1 MILITGSKGKVGKSL
16 VNYLK
21 KNKLKIVET
30 QRSKNYRVISDRCI
44 GLDLL
49 NKHHLKKLFNK
60 FKFKH
65 LVHLAV
71 TRNPFHLKEIRN
83 FETTENDTMMM
94 VNLLKFCNNLI
105 SITFTSSASVYA
117 LKNVKDNVKR
127 DTLAKKITNFLKS
140 KKKIKLK

>member
-60 FKFKH
+60 F
-65 LVHLAV
+65 
-71 TRNPFHLKEIRN
+71 NPS
-83 FETTENDTMMM
+83 M
-94 VNLLKFCNNLI
+94 V
-105 SITFTSSASVYA
+105 Y
-117 LKNVKDNVKR
+117 
-127 DTLAKKITNFLKS
+127 NFLAS
-140 KKKIKLK
+140 APDTCF